1 MAIAETPTR
10 PSNPEDRWAH
20 LPPDIREE
28 IDVFETQLKRVQA
41 DKMSEKVFLEFRLRH
56 GVYGQRQDGT
66 QMQRIK
72 IPLGMLTVA
81 QMIQLADLSEEYA
94 DGISHI
100 TTRQDVQYHF
110 VDIDDTPNLMR
121 RLAEVGIT
129 TREACGNV
137 VRNVTGCPEAGVCS
151 TEEFDPTP
159 HAQAMAAFL
168 LRHPDAQNFGRKFK
182 IAYSGCADKPCGLAR
197 MHDIGAVATVRE
209 EGRQKI
215 QGFKVYVG
223 GGLGAIPHQ
232 AKLYS
237 EFVPANEMLPLAQ
250 AMSRVFARLG
260 EKDDRNRARMK
271 FLVNILGIDEFRR
284 LVEEERAKL
293 PDDPEW
299 EGAIAKASTFVEQ
312 PLKPGSTLAPAAQA
326 DSEFKTWLRTNVRP
340 QVQDGYSM
348 VEVFLPLGDITAD
361 QLRELAGVC
370 TNYISDTV
378 RTTVTQNLLLR
389 WVSNADLPALYD
401 ELKRIGLNR
410 AGANRMADITAC
422 PGTDS
427 CKLGITSSRGLAA
440 VFDKKFNSDMEE
452 MSLREDIKIKISGC
466 FNSCGQHHIAD
477 IGFLG
482 SVQRKGAYTAPVFQV
497 VLGGTTRGNAASYGL
512 VTAKVPARNATR
524 VVQRLTDLYSA
535 EKQGDETFSQFVGRL
550 GKARLKTEIEDLTLR
565 PFEIAPELYLDSR
578 QTWEYHKETGVGEC
592 AGAMVDQAEFML
604 EEADRL
610 VFEATLALDEERYQ
624 EAAEGALDATMK
636 AADALLSTKGLLLSD
651 NYDSVSEFRKRFYD
665 TGQFYKP
672 FAENFFRA
680 REGNGKEFSADD
692 SRRRVEEAALFLEQ
706 AQTVYTKA

>member
-284 LVEEERAKL
+284 LVEEERGEATRRS
-293 PDDPEW
+293 
-299 EGAIAKASTFVEQ
+299 GMGGRNRQGVHICRTAVKA
-312 PLKPGSTLAPAAQA
+312 GI
-326 DSEFKTWLRTNVRP
+326 
-340 QVQDGYSM
+340 Y
-348 VEVFLPLGDITAD
+348 
-361 QLRELAGVC
+361 
-370 TNYISDTV
+370 
-378 RTTVTQNLLLR
+378 
-389 WVSNADLPALYD
+389 
-401 ELKRIGLNR
+401 
-410 AGANRMADITAC
+410 AC
-422 PGTDS
+422 P
-427 CKLGITSSRGLAA
+427 R
-440 VFDKKFNSDMEE
+440 
-452 MSLREDIKIKISGC
+452 
-466 FNSCGQHHIAD
+466 
-477 IGFLG
+477 
-482 SVQRKGAYTAPVFQV
+482 
-497 VLGGTTRGNAASYGL
+497 
-512 VTAKVPARNATR
+512 
-524 VVQRLTDLYSA
+524 SA
-535 EKQGDETFSQFVGRL
+535 G
-550 GKARLKTEIEDLTLR
+550 
-565 PFEIAPELYLDSR
+565 
-578 QTWEYHKETGVGEC
+578 
-592 AGAMVDQAEFML
+592 
-604 EEADRL
+604 
-610 VFEATLALDEERYQ
+610 
-624 EAAEGALDATMK
+624 
-636 AADALLSTKGLLLSD
+636 
-651 NYDSVSEFRKRFYD
+651 
-665 TGQFYKP
+665 
-672 FAENFFRA
+672 
-680 REGNGKEFSADD
+680 
-692 SRRRVEEAALFLEQ
+692 
-706 AQTVYTKA
+706 